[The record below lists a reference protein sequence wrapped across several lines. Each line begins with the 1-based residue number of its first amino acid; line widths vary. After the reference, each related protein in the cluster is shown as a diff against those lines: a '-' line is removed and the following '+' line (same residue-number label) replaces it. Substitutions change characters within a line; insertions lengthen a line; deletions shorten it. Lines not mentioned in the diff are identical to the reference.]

1 MAAAAR
7 YSTQDDDDGAVRIKV
22 KPREASVYVD
32 GYYVGH
38 VDDFDGVLQ
47 RLHLA
52 SGPHRLEIRAPEYE
66 SLTVDVRII
75 PDETITYRGEMRRI
89 N

>member
-1 MAAAAR
+1 M
-7 YSTQDDDDGAVRIKV
+7 RIKV

-38 VDDFDGVLQ
+38 VDDFDGVFQ

-52 SGPHRLEIRAPEYE
+52 SGPHRLEIRAHG
-66 SLTVDVRII
+66 VRAADGRRAHQ
-75 PDETITYRGEMRRI
+75 PDQTITYRGEMRRTQTAKGKGQMG
-89 N
+89 